1 MKGERKMALETIPSA
16 YALSADESTF
26 KQSFDRAPF
35 CLAHSLVDHPLFEIP
50 KLLQVAN
57 LLKGDPHNISF
68 DAGEIRV
75 EQRWNQRPRFSCT
88 LEEAMERIDCAG
100 AWVILKHAELVPEYK
115 SLMDAVM
122 SDIQRM
128 SGRNLR
134 KATKNL
140 EAQIMLTSPG
150 RITPYHIDNE
160 CNVLLQIKG
169 EKDIFVF
176 DQTDRQVL
184 TETELERFWVGDW
197 NAGEYKARCQE
208 RARVF
213 RLAPGKAVHI
223 PVNAPH
229 WVKNDGNISI
239 SLSINF
245 EWKDESVPN
254 VYRANFFLRKLGIQ
268 PRAPGQSSLSDAV
281 KKTVIGASF
290 VPARNVA
297 KRTVRFLRRSRHA
310 HKSRKKPAMA

>member
-1 MKGERKMALETIPSA
+1 MALETNDSA
-16 YALSADESTF
+16 YVLHADEPVF
-26 KQSFDRAPF
+26 KQSFDKVPF
-35 CLAHSLVDHPLFEIP
+35 FLTHRLADNPLFEIP
-50 KLLQVAN
+50 KLLQLAN
-57 LLKGDPHNISF
+57 VLKRDPHNISY

-75 EQRWNQRPRFSCT
+75 EQRWNQRPRSSYT
-88 LEEAMERIDCAG
+88 LEEAMERIDCTG
-100 AWVILKHAELVPEYK
+100 AWVILKHTESVPEYK

-122 SDIQRM
+122 SDIQQM
-128 SGRNLR
+128 SGRDLQ

-208 RARVF
+208 RSRAF
-213 RLAPGKAVHI
+213 RLVPGKAVHI

-254 VYRANFFLRKLGIQ
+254 VYRANFFLRKLGVQ
-268 PRAPGQSSLSDAV
+268 PRAPGQSSLIDAA
-281 KKTVIGASF
+281 KKTVIAAGF
-290 VPARNVA
+290 MPVRNIAR
-297 KRTVRFLRRSRHA
+297 RTVRFLRRSRHA
-310 HKSRKKPAMA
+310 RKSNEKTAMA